1 GRRLEGDDRLV
12 PERGRDEAHGRRRQG
27 RGRPEG
33 GLDVHGA
40 GVAVGPADRPL
51 PAYAGA
57 GRASILGGGN
67 SVISAYSK
75 NPGGALAVVD
85 FLASQ
90 DWQTTLTAEFSQMSP
105 MKATY

>member
-1 GRRLEGDDRLV
+1 MRNWPYAYGISQDTKKLKGKF
-12 PERGRDEAHGRRRQG
+12 A
-27 RGRPEG
+27 
-33 GLDVHGA
+33 
-40 GVAVGPADRPL
+40 VAPL

-57 GRASILGGGN
+57 GKASILGGGN
-67 SVISAYSK
+67 SVISTYSK

-105 MKATY
+105 IKATYDRPR